1 MCEAWLGQL
10 GLIGANWGSLIGPL
24 LGWLSLV
31 WPFLVSSLS
40 LSARVSARI
49 RERSDAYSQARALLL
64 KRVLRRFAP
73 ARTIVLARSTA
84 SRYLLRS
91 QARSPSH
98 LFELI

>member
-1 MCEAWLGQL
+1 VRGLAWA
-10 GLIGANWGSLIGPL
+10 IGANWGSLIGPL

-84 SRYLLRS
+84 SRYLYRS
-91 QARSPSH
+91 LARSPSH